1 MIINIF
7 LKQIPFPRLEIEDV
21 QINPV
26 HTEYFYITKT
36 QAIDDNF
43 VIKNF
48 ISSEDRARIQELVD
62 SSKENDTGYGGD
74 ESDSDYEAYEKDHF
88 ELALN
93 QMRQNKEF
101 NVGKFYI

>member
-1 MIINIF
+1 M
-7 LKQIPFPRLEIEDV
+7 

-48 ISSEDRARIQELVD
+48 ISSEDRARVQELVD
-62 SSKENDTGYGGD
+62 NSKEEDHGD
-74 ESDSDYEAYEKDHF
+74 SDEDSDYDENPYERDHF

-101 NVGKFYI
+101 NVGKLVYP